1 MPIQVNYV
9 ECFYC
14 PKAIRIDKMLSHL
27 CTHAE
32 VIISHMSPL
41 HRNMILKGRIPLLA
55 GESTV
60 NMFRV
65 CLHCKRG
72 ELSCSSRKPK
82 HSHTECVKSFDKY
95 ESLFTSAADYVPRK
109 LGKWKEIKK
118 ETYVEQTGKN
128 LVLEK
133 RKSKPVQQSNEPIVC
148 LLTDNT
154 QERIIAMWGEGR
166 DPDDDVDEDE
176 ETIDG
181 KANVLL
187 NYLSRCNVII
197 HRNTS
202 KINDLMS
209 QLTHANEENE
219 RLRTKLR
226 SINPS

>member
-1 MPIQVNYV
+1 
-9 ECFYC
+9 
-14 PKAIRIDKMLSHL
+14 
-27 CTHAE
+27 
-32 VIISHMSPL
+32 
-41 HRNMILKGRIPLLA
+41 
-55 GESTV
+55 
-60 NMFRV
+60 
-65 CLHCKRG
+65 
-72 ELSCSSRKPK
+72 
-82 HSHTECVKSFDKY
+82 
-95 ESLFTSAADYVPRK
+95 
-109 LGKWKEIKK
+109 
-118 ETYVEQTGKN
+118 
-128 LVLEK
+128 
-133 RKSKPVQQSNEPIVC
+133 
-148 LLTDNT
+148 
-154 QERIIAMWGEGR
+154 MWGEGR